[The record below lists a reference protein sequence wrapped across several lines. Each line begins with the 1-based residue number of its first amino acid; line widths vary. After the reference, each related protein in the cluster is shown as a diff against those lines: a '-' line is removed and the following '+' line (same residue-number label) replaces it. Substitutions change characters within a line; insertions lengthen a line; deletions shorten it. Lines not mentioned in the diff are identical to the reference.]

1 MIQLTRIN
9 HAPLILNCDLIEY
22 VEVTPDTVISLVT
35 GQKLRVLESPGEVVD
50 KVVDFR
56 KRVCEG
62 RLPCGSAM
70 PVLARPADE
79 GSAGPSDETEEID
92 S

>member
-70 PVLARPADE
+70 PVLPRPADDD
-79 GSAGPSDETEEID
+79 STDSDDTQTID

>member
-56 KRVCEG
+56 TRVCES
-62 RLPCGSAM
+62 RLCGSAM
-70 PVLARPADE
+70 PVLSRPADE
-79 GSAGPSDETEEID
+79 DSTDSSDETEAVD